1 MVWGGVACGVFAAFS
16 NPWSLLVLMCVLP
29 AIAPLKMV
37 RSGAVGRE
45 LIAVLG
51 LTGRVQ
57 MVFGLSTLIAFL
69 VGR

>member
-1 MVWGGVACGVFAAFS
+1 
-16 NPWSLLVLMCVLP
+16 
-29 AIAPLKMV
+29 
-37 RSGAVGRE
+37 
-45 LIAVLG
+45 LIVVLG